1 MTGTTENLHLHTVEH
16 SRAAL
21 KLDAVAAPC
30 FLSVVLAPPALL
42 VFPAAAG
49 KTHTHPSPPRELLYD
64 AASVLTAAGLPARLP
79 AGGSLPS
86 SGPAEAAAT
95 AAFKETSS
103 PPVNQSDRCCT
114 LYDFL
119 QAPLLSRQAWR
130 EQNPTTLVCVV

>member
-21 KLDAVAAPC
+21 KSDAVAAPC
-30 FLSVVLAPPALL
+30 FLSVVPAPPLSL
-42 VFPAAAG
+42 CFLKPQE
-49 KTHTHPSPPRELLYD
+49 KHTHPSPPRELLYD

>member
-1 MTGTTENLHLHTVEH
+1 MTGTTENLHTVEH

-21 KLDAVAAPC
+21 KSDAVAAPC
-30 FLSVVLAPPALL
+30 FLSVGLAPPLSL
-42 VFPAAAG
+42 CFLQPQE
-49 KTHTHPSPPRELLYD
+49 KHTHTHPSPPRELLYD
-64 AASVLTAAGLPARLP
+64 GGNVLTAAGLPARLP

-86 SGPAEAAAT
+86 SGPTEAAAT
-95 AAFKETSS
+95 TAFKETSS

-130 EQNPTTLVCVV
+130 EHNPTTLVCVV